1 MCVVGGERR
10 RPSLGWDRVRSPAVA
25 MQIGIGL
32 SKILILVGAGYTS
45 TILVKNDKL
54 SDILGEI
61 QSDSDVSDAIASQ
74 RTVDGK
80 GIEGTTAQN
89 FKTARQTEGSSAGYV
104 GQKRIIKEP
113 VLRQSHLNHK
123 PRFQGIIVA
132 GYVVR
137 VGIIAGHA
145 HEPLKENH
153 MMPIKVGHTL
163 AGYA

>member
-1 MCVVGGERR
+1 
-10 RPSLGWDRVRSPAVA
+10 
-25 MQIGIGL
+25 MQTGIGL

-61 QSDSDVSDAIASQ
+61 Q

-80 GIEGTTAQN
+80 GIEGTTVQN

-104 GQKRIIKEP
+104 GKKRIIKEP